1 MDWRDV
7 SITAIAK
14 EQVALIRQ
22 CQPEKTPY
30 CLLGW
35 SNAGVI
41 ALAMAH
47 ELERQGESVAFLG
60 ILDTQPHVETYSRDL
75 LSDTDEM
82 LAYIRSDRK
91 EDFLRLPEEER
102 VALQRQLRTLSE
114 DERVDYAV
122 RWAKDKQFLSEEEA
136 HSSMEMLKDGI
147 CARQGRR
154 IVYARAGKPS
164 HPCAC
169 PCVVEHKDFATPW
182 KGAVNW
188 SDYTTGNGFMDT
200 VTGDH
205 MDVVHSIQVHQRIS
219 DILAKVRNKAYK
231 RKMA

>member
-35 SNAGVI
+35 SNGGVI

-60 ILDTQPHVETYSRDL
+60 ILDTQPHVETYSRDI

-136 HSSMEMLKDGI
+136 HSSMEMLKVGYALDKAG
-147 CARQGRR
+147 ALFMRAQANHR
-154 IVYARAGKPS
+154 IHAPVHAWWSTKTLQRHG
-164 HPCAC
+164 
-169 PCVVEHKDFATPW
+169 

-188 SDYTTGNGFMDT
+188 SDYTTANGFMDT

-219 DILAKVRNKAYK
+219 DILAKVRNKAY
-231 RKMA
+231 